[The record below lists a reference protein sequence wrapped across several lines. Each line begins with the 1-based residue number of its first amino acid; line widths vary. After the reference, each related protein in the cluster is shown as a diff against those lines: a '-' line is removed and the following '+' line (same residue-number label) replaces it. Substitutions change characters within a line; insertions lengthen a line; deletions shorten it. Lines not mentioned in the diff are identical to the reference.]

1 MDKLELLKSELDVLN
16 LITNTM
22 DNIVSNLEQRD

>member
-1 MDKLELLKSELDVLN
+1 MDKLELSKSELDVLN
-16 LITNTM
+16 LIINTM